1 MYKDAGRPPAAE
13 KTLRQLL
20 SAEPTNANALNYLGY
35 LLALRGDRL
44 DEAIDLVRKALEAEP
59 DNGAFLDSLGWAYF
73 RKGDMGEAEK
83 YLGQAASK
91 MPKNSEVQDH
101 LGDVLAKRGRLPEA
115 VDAWMRALDGDGSDI
130 DRAGIQKKIDDARSK
145 IRR

>member
-1 MYKDAGRPPAAE
+1 
-13 KTLRQLL
+13 
-20 SAEPTNANALNYLGY
+20 
-35 LLALRGDRL
+35 
-44 DEAIDLVRKALEAEP
+44 
-59 DNGAFLDSLGWAYF
+59 
-73 RKGDMGEAEK
+73 
-83 YLGQAASK
+83 

-101 LGDVLAKRGRLPEA
+101 LGDVLARRGRLPEA